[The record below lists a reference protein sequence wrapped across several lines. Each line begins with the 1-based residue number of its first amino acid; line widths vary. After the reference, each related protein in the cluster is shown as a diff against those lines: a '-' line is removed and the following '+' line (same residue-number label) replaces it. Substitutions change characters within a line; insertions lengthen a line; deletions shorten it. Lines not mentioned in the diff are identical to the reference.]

1 MVSEKSTSVNNK
13 LFYQKYHTYLAL
25 GSNLVVFVCYI
36 TSIHSR
42 ILFVSYSLDS
52 TNFLYKTINI
62 CLYTHSNECTLG

>member
-52 TNFLYKTINI
+52 TNLFVHNNQHLFI
-62 CLYTHSNECTLG
+62 HSFK